1 MTFVVPAFALTW
13 GSIVLAEP
21 IGVGLVVGFGLILL
35 SLVLVL
41 GIVPARRPIVLVR
54 AQAWVH
60 AVVG

>member
-1 MTFVVPAFALTW
+1 VPAFALTW

-21 IGVGLVVGFGLILL
+21 IGVGLVAGFGLILL

-41 GIVPARRPIVLVR
+41 GIVPAARSTFLVR
-54 AQAWVH
+54 AQSWVH